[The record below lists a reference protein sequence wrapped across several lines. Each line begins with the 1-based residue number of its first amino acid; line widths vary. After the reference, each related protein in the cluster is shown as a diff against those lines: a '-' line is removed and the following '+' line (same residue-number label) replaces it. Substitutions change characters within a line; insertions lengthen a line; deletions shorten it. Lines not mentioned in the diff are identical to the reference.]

1 MLLRGHLVETAVGA
15 YLIGRSAIDGFDL
28 FWWRNGNLEVDFVL
42 KRGQQITAIEVK
54 SGRVSKSGISA
65 FCKLYPTA
73 KPMVVGDS
81 NTSVEDFLR
90 GNVPL
95 FWGRR
100 IGGLICHCS
109 STEVMA

>member
-54 SGRVSKSGISA
+54 SG
-65 FCKLYPTA
+65 
-73 KPMVVGDS
+73 
-81 NTSVEDFLR
+81 
-90 GNVPL
+90 
-95 FWGRR
+95 
-100 IGGLICHCS
+100 
-109 STEVMA
+109 

>member
-54 SGRVSKSGISA
+54 SGRVSKCGISA

-95 FWGRR
+95 F
-100 IGGLICHCS
+100 
-109 STEVMA
+109 